1 MSGWLFL
8 GIAVI
13 ANIITNFSLRA
24 AVRSLNLT
32 SPYSIILGLI
42 QSPTAWIGGVGAVM
56 LLISFMAAIRVLSLS
71 TSYAILTALAICL
84 IAIIESAV
92 FGETVSAQKLAGLG
106 LAITGVAL
114 VATS

>member
-1 MSGWLFL
+1 MAVSGDRRHRQHHHQFQPARSSQVFKSDQPVQHHSWPDSVTRRMDRRGWRGDAADFIH
-8 GIAVI
+8 GGD
-13 ANIITNFSLRA
+13 LRS
-24 AVRSLNLT
+24 VTFDQLC
-32 SPYSIILGLI
+32 
-42 QSPTAWIGGVGAVM
+42 
-56 LLISFMAAIRVLSLS
+56 
-71 TSYAILTALAICL
+71 ILTALAICL